1 MRQEMRTMI
10 AFGALYALLA
20 TCALVPLFG
29 AGGLTDLTFGIALVV
44 VIALFPATA
53 IVLTLFA
60 PLFLVPQ
67 RRMPAKPHPAVA
79 RAAAAP
85 TTPRDRF
92 ELAFAAWNGIE
103 SEEAVIR
110 LSRRLHALDIA
121 HRLTD
126 GVVDV
131 HDDTVRWQVAPVHGA
146 LRIAGW
152 VEAPEQETR
161 AMIIAAVEEFL
172 IEELGIR
179 IEQRAA

>member
-44 VIALFPATA
+44 AIALFPATA

-60 PLFLVPQ
+60 PVFLDPE
-67 RRMPAKPHPAVA
+67 RRTPAKPRPAVA
-79 RAAAAP
+79 RATPAMV
-85 TTPRDRF
+85 TPRDRF

-103 SEEAVIR
+103 SEEAVSR

-126 GVVDV
+126 GVIEV
-131 HDDTVRWQVAPVHGA
+131 HDGAVRWQVAPVQGA

-152 VEAPEQETR
+152 VEAPDQETR
-161 AMIIAAVEEFL
+161 AMIVAAVEEFL